1 MTQKPSECIEQFL
14 EFIQEAPAKH
24 DKARQDI
31 STADREVQDILHW
44 LEFNYN
50 ATVGPGPIM
59 RMAAAETDAQ
69 RRRREA
75 KKTAEVLGPVSEW
88 ALSNAGIKK
97 SLEKLLEKVRGIEKD
112 MENRKYTDKTD
123 IIDRLLG
130 PERKIM
136 EDKEND

>member
-50 ATVGPGPIM
+50 ADLGLCPVMKLI
-59 RMAAAETDAQ
+59 AAETDV
-69 RRRREA
+69 RRRRRKA
-75 KKTAEVLGPVSEW
+75 KKTAELMKPVSKWVSEH
-88 ALSNAGIKK
+88 ASTKN
-97 SLEKLLEKVRGIEKD
+97 SLEQLLGEVRRIEK
-112 MENRKYTDKTD
+112 EIEGRRYSNKTD
-123 IIDRLLG
+123 IIDRVLG
-130 PERKIM
+130 NAEELM
-136 EDKEND
+136 EDSGE

>member
-1 MTQKPSECIEQFL
+1 MDKKPSEYIGEFL
-14 EFIQEAPAKH
+14 KFIQEAPAKH
-24 DKARQDI
+24 DEARHGI

-50 ATVGPGPIM
+50 AELGLCPIM
-59 RMAAAETDAQ
+59 KLISAETDSQ

-97 SLEKLLEKVRGIEKD
+97 SLEQLLEEVRSIEKD

-123 IIDRLLG
+123 VIDRTLG

-136 EDKEND
+136 EGKEA